1 MEPTD
6 PPQPPTKS
14 AEELE
19 QVRVQLSKE
28 KNSKRKLYSSLV
40 KLAQEL
46 KKTRDEYNRLAE
58 IATNSQSHPQIHRLL
73 RYEGGV
79 FRGPE
84 LLPGV
89 NDTMEFMP
97 STTTTTSSSP
107 QYPSSVHT
115 TMITQPVSLSDLF
128 VDMVIITSFNR
139 VGTAIQDRG
148 CIDRQTA
155 MYFAIFWFM
164 WGKEASYSTR
174 FDTTDLTSQL
184 CTLTTCFAILFGSLS
199 TTTNFGEEGSLRI
212 MGVAAF
218 VACLHFV
225 LHLRVLRWFHDAGP
239 HSNIVGVRD
248 YALLIMVLTFLEA
261 CTWFVGIFFV
271 PKTSPHQDMVFF
283 VGILF
288 SLRIP
293 RIFLPNDF
301 HGKCPCQL
309 HLYM

>member
-1 MEPTD
+1 MEPAAG
-6 PPQPPTKS
+6 PPKS

-28 KNSKRKLYSSLV
+28 KTSKRKLYSSLV

-46 KKTRDEYNRLAE
+46 KKTRDEYNHLAE
-58 IATNSQSHPQIHRLL
+58 MASNPQAHPQMHRLMW
-73 RYEGGV
+73 YEGGV

-89 NDTMEFMP
+89 NDNIAGELMSSQP
-97 STTTTTSSSP
+97 SI
-107 QYPSSVHT
+107 HT
-115 TMITQPVSLSDLF
+115 TVTQPVSLSDLF

-148 CIDRQTA
+148 RIDGQTA

-199 TTTNFGEEGSLRI
+199 TTSNFGEEGSMRI

-225 LHLRVLRWFHDAGP
+225 LHLRVLRWFHDAAP
-239 HSNIVGVRD
+239 HSNILGVRD

-271 PKTSPHQDMVFF
+271 PKTSPHQDVVFLL
-283 VGILF
+283 GILF

-293 RIFLPNDF
+293 RTFLPNDF
-301 HGKCPCQL
+301 HGAFIYGL
-309 HLYM
+309 